1 MRAIGEAYRNQGY
14 VFADE
19 LGNAPTLEGPSKAF
33 ATAARKLGI
42 EGVTLHSCRHAVATW
57 AIAFGC
63 DARSVAS
70 LMGHSKPSTTLN
82 VYSHA
87 FAAAE
92 QGAIEAVSAT
102 LADAQ
107 ARLAAGANRRP

>member
-1 MRAIGEAYRNQGY
+1 MGAIGEAYRNQGY

-19 LGNAPTLEGPSKAF
+19 LGNPPALEGPTKAF
-33 ATAARKLGI
+33 ATAVRRLGI
-42 EGVTLHSCRHAVATW
+42 EGVTLHSCRHAVAAW
-57 AIAFGC
+57 AIASGC

-92 QGAIEAVSAT
+92 QTAIEAVSVT
-102 LADAQ
+102 LAKAQ
-107 ARLAAGANRRP
+107 ARLAAGTNGRG